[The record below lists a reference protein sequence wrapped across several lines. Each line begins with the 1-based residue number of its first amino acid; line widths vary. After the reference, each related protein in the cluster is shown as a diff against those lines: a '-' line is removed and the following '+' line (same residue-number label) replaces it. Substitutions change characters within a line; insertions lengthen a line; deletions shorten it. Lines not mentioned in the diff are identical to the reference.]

1 VADSF
6 ANWLALREPADLSAR
21 DAASES
27 LSELQLFLRAVC
39 HGADGARSVRVLD
52 LATGTG
58 SNFRY
63 LASRLG
69 HNQEWLLVDHD
80 PVLLTEAPV
89 RIAAWGAAHNY
100 RISTDRSRIVLEA
113 DGSVISAETRC
124 LDLGAAEAS
133 LDIFAGRHLVTASAL
148 LDLVSDRWLRPLA
161 AHCRENNAAALFS
174 LSYNGT
180 SRCTPVEPE
189 DRLVLQL
196 FNRHQARDKGL
207 GGPAAGPDAVN
218 CAQRAF
224 VAVGYELRRRQ
235 SDWLLRPEQRG
246 LQRQL
251 IDGWAEAAI
260 EVAPE
265 AGEMIRSWLLRRLEH
280 VRVGRSHV
288 IVGHDDLLAWPSS
301 SPVGSFRKVSSA
313 HWNPPL
319 PSFDWRDE
327 TTIGSSAPCGRL
339 RAT

>member
-6 ANWLALREPADLSAR
+6 ANWLSRREPADVSAR
-21 DAASES
+21 GAAFES
-27 LSELQLFLRAVC
+27 LSALQPFLRAVS
-39 HGADGARSVRVLD
+39 HSADGARSVRVLD

-63 LASRLG
+63 LAAHLG
-69 HNQEWLLVDHD
+69 HHQEWLLVDHD
-80 PVLLTEAPV
+80 PVLLAEVPL

-100 RISTDRSRIVLEA
+100 RVSPDGSRIFLEA
-113 DGSVISAETRC
+113 DGSVISAETRR
-124 LDLGAAEAS
+124 LDLDALEA

-148 LDLVSDRWLRPLA
+148 LDLVSDRWLRALA

-174 LSYNGT
+174 LSYNGM

-189 DRLVLQL
+189 DDLILQL

-218 CAQRAF
+218 CAQSAF
-224 VAVGYELRRRQ
+224 APVGYELRRRQ
-235 SDWLLRPEQRG
+235 SNWVLRPEQRG
-246 LQRQL
+246 LQHQL
-251 IDGWAEAAI
+251 IEGWAEAAI
-260 EVAPE
+260 EVAPK

-288 IVGHDDLLAWPSS
+288 IVGHDDLIAWPSS
-301 SPVGSFRKVSSA
+301 LKSMPVS
-313 HWNPPL
+313 
-319 PSFDWRDE
+319 
-327 TTIGSSAPCGRL
+327 
-339 RAT
+339 

>member
-1 VADSF
+1 MTDSF

-21 DAASES
+21 DAASQS

-39 HGADGARSVRVLD
+39 DGADGARSVRVLD

-69 HNQEWLLVDHD
+69 RNQEWLLVDHN

-89 RIAAWGAAHNY
+89 RIAAWGTAHNY
-100 RISTDRSRIVLEA
+100 RVSPEGSRIVLEA
-113 DGSVISAETRC
+113 DRSVISAETRC
-124 LDLGAAEAS
+124 LDLGALEAS
-133 LDIFAGRHLVTASAL
+133 RDIFAGRHLVTASAL
-148 LDLVSDRWLRPLA
+148 LDLVSDRWLRSLA
-161 AHCRENNAAALFS
+161 AHCRENNATALFS

-180 SRCTPVEPE
+180 SQCTPVEPE
-189 DRLVLQL
+189 DRLILQL

-224 VAVGYELRRRQ
+224 VTVGYELRRRQ

-288 IVGHDDLLAWPSS
+288 VVGHDDLLAWPSS
-301 SPVGSFRKVSSA
+301 SAVGPFERF
-313 HWNPPL
+313 H
-319 PSFDWRDE
+319 
-327 TTIGSSAPCGRL
+327 RL
-339 RAT
+339 T

>member
-1 VADSF
+1 VADSL

-27 LSELQLFLRAVC
+27 LSELQLLLRAVC
-39 HGADGARSVRVLD
+39 HGADGARLVRVLD
-52 LATGTG
+52 VATGTG

-63 LASRLG
+63 LATRLG

-80 PVLLTEAPV
+80 PVLLAEALV
-89 RIAAWGAAHNY
+89 RVAAWGAAHNY
-100 RISTDRSRIVLEA
+100 RVSRDGSRIVLEA
-113 DGSVISAETRC
+113 EGSVISAETLCR
-124 LDLGAAEAS
+124 DLGALEGSA
-133 LDIFAGRHLVTASAL
+133 DIFAGRDLVTASAL
-148 LDLVSDRWLRPLA
+148 LDLVSDRWLRLLA

-189 DRLVLQL
+189 DRLILQL

-207 GGPAAGPDAVN
+207 GGLAAGPDAVN

-224 VAVGYELRRRQ
+224 GAVGYELRRWQ

-246 LQRQL
+246 LQDQL
-251 IDGWAEAAI
+251 ISGWAEAAI

-265 AGEMIRSWLLRRLEH
+265 AAEMIRGWLLRRLDH
-280 VRVGRSHV
+280 VRAGRSHV
-288 IVGHDDLLAWPSS
+288 IVGHDDLLAWPS
-301 SPVGSFRKVSSA
+301 
-313 HWNPPL
+313 
-319 PSFDWRDE
+319 
-327 TTIGSSAPCGRL
+327 
-339 RAT
+339 